1 MERTLA
7 ATVHALRPAGAAAL
21 RGLRRCTPIGEHHCK
36 VGRDLTRVVAGP
48 ARAQHPS
55 TSANPPLT
63 PGPVWQLGQ
72 LSQQLRPG
80 MRRHPDP
87 PPKITILRRRVRPS
101 TGGGTRQKQYGDGGS
116 KLLKSLA
123 LTR

>member
-1 MERTLA
+1 M
-7 ATVHALRPAGAAAL
+7 H
-21 RGLRRCTPIGEHHCK
+21 PIGEHYCE

-55 TSANPPLT
+55 TSAIPPLT

-72 LSQQLRPG
+72 LGQQLRPACDAN
-80 MRRHPDP
+80 PDP
-87 PPKITILRRRVRPS
+87 PPQITILRRRVRPS
-101 TGGGTRQKQYGDGGS
+101 TGGTRQKEYGDGVS

-123 LTR
+123 FTR